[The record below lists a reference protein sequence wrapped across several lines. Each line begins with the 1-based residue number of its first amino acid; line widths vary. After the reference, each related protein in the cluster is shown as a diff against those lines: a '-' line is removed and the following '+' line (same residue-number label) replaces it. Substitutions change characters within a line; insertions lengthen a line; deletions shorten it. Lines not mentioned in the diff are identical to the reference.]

1 MNRNEKI
8 RACINPRKEVGL
20 EIGPLNN
27 PIVSPDEGEIYY
39 CDHLPTED
47 LKKKY
52 QHDPNVDTSKIVN
65 VNYVWG
71 KKTLREAVGGE
82 KTFDYVIASHVVE
95 HIPDII
101 SWFFEISEIL
111 KKRGGV
117 LSLIIPDKRYTFD
130 CLRGVSR
137 PAELIE
143 AYLLK
148 LRKPSIRQIFDSH
161 YSAALVDAS
170 TAWSELFNKKELKR
184 FHDHPHGVFE
194 LCREVQEKNLYYDSH
209 CYTFTPESIIEIFE
223 TIIQLNLFNFKVE
236 SFFPTEF
243 NGMEFYVS
251 LQKLPD
257 DINHEERI
265 KIQLDSLPVIQEE
278 KNTMPGEATRRKFF
292 HVLKRLLRSG

>member
-1 MNRNEKI
+1 MDRNEKI
-8 RACINPRKEVGL
+8 RTCINPPKEIGL
-20 EIGPLNN
+20 EIGPLDK

-47 LKKKY
+47 LRKKY
-52 QHDPNVDTSKIVN
+52 QHDPDVDSSKIVN

-82 KTFDYVIASHVVE
+82 KTFDYVVASHVVE

-111 KKRGGV
+111 KKGGV
-117 LSLIIPDKRYTFD
+117 LSLIVPDKRYMFD

-143 AYLLK
+143 AYLMK

-161 YSAALVDAS
+161 YSHAFVDAP
-170 TAWSELFNKKELKR
+170 TAWSKSFNKKELEKYYN
-184 FHDHPHGVFE
+184 HPHGVFE
-194 LCREVQEKNLYYDSH
+194 LCRVVQEKSLYSDSH

-223 TIIQLNLFNFKVE
+223 TIIQLNLFDFKIE
-236 SFFPTEF
+236 FFSPTEF

-251 LQKLPD
+251 LQKLPENK
-257 DINHEERI
+257 NHEERI
-265 KIQLDSLPVIQEE
+265 KIQLDSLHAVQW
-278 KNTMPGEATRRKFF
+278 TARSGFF
-292 HVLKRLLRSG
+292 HRLRRLLRSG